1 MKKLLIEPQ
10 FAGSAAYFAALMT
23 FDEIWWETGE
33 HFRKGSYRN
42 RCHILGAN
50 GLLRLSI
57 PLQHG
62 KDQHTAFKDVR
73 ISYEQNWQKIHW
85 ESLVSAYRRSAFFE
99 YYESHFEP
107 FFHEE
112 TTSLLEFNLSITKTI
127 LGLLKIQKEIKFT
140 NHYIAPGQ
148 FDGVDFR
155 NKIHPKSP
163 PERLYPS
170 YPQVFSDR
178 FPFVAN
184 LSILDVLFNLG
195 PKAKD
200 YLLLVIDDGYR

>member
-1 MKKLLIEPQ
+1 MSKLLIEPQ
-10 FAGSAAYFAALMT
+10 FAGSAAYFAALLSY
-23 FDEIWWETGE
+23 DEIWWETGE

-62 KDQHTAFKDVR
+62 KNQHTAMKDVR
-73 ISYEQNWQKIHW
+73 ISYDQNWQKIHW

-99 YYESHFEP
+99 YYEASFEP
-107 FFHEE
+107 LFHEQTE
-112 TTSLLEFNLSITKTI
+112 TLLAFNLKMTEKVFSHLKISKTI
-127 LGLLKIQKEIKFT
+127 QIIHE
-140 NHYIAPGQ
+140 YIEPNL
-148 FDGVDFR
+148 FDGVDLR
-155 NKIHPKSP
+155 NRIHPK
-163 PERLYPS
+163 EKTTKVFPS

-178 FPFVAN
+178 FAFEPN

-195 PKAKD
+195 PKTLD
-200 YLLLVIDDGYR
+200 YLNRSN